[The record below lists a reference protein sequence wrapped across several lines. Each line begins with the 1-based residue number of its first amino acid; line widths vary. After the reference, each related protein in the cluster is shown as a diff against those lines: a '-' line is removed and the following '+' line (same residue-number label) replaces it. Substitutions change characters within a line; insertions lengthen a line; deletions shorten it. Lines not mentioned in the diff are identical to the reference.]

1 VCALQENAA
10 PMHPNVTLNKLAR
23 SLMRNFE
30 RLRPIR
36 SWLLALALTG
46 CAALASADP
55 NALWHIV
62 NLDCAPAMRTRG
74 KPGICTSV
82 DLQNRFAV
90 LKDIGGTAQ
99 HLLIPT
105 DRISGIESPR
115 LVAADA
121 PNYWADA
128 WNARR
133 YVEARLEARHLNPLA
148 DNQIGLEINSAYART
163 QEQLHIHIDCVQPST
178 TTALARHAQAP
189 FDQWTWDT
197 IDGTRYRIMHL
208 RGPQLAVNPFAL
220 VASDKPG
227 PDTMATQTIFVTAA
241 GPSAAEDGWLLVN
254 SGTDVEGGTGSAEV
268 LLDHTCAAAR

>member
-1 VCALQENAA
+1 MRPNHFVTA
-10 PMHPNVTLNKLAR
+10 PASSRT
-23 SLMRNFE
+23 STFQ
-30 RLRPIR
+30 RLRSAR
-36 SWLLALALTG
+36 SWLLALTLTG

-74 KPGICTSV
+74 EPGICTSV

-115 LVAADA
+115 LLAADA

-128 WNARR
+128 WDARR
-133 YVEARLEARHLNPLA
+133 YVEARLTARHLNTLA
-148 DNQIGLEINSAYART
+148 DNQIGLEVNSAYART

-178 TTALARHAQAP
+178 TTALARHAQDG
-189 FDQWTWDT
+189 FDRWTWDT
-197 IDGTRYRIMHL
+197 IDGTRYRIMRV
-208 RGPQLAVNPFAL
+208 RGPQLAVNPFTL
-220 VASDKPG
+220 VASDKTG
-227 PDTMATQTIFVTAA
+227 PDTMAMQTIFVSAA
-241 GPSAAEDGWLLVN
+241 GPSAAEDGWLIVN

-268 LLDHTCAAAR
+268 LLDHTCAVAR